1 VISVQAENPLLRF
14 EPGLM
19 LWTVLT
25 FLVLLF
31 VLRKIAWKPL
41 LEALDARE
49 KRIDDALR
57 KAEKAQREAEQAI
70 AENRKRSDEAM
81 RQAELLMEQARQ
93 DAEQTRRKM
102 IEDARAESQRVVDQ
116 GMRRLEAEQRAAMQE
131 VRAVAADLAIR
142 AAGRLIQSSLT
153 EQQQRELVDQFLR
166 EVPQKPAN

>member
-1 VISVQAENPLLRF
+1 MQAENPLLRF

-25 FLVLLF
+25 FVVLLF
-31 VLRKIAWKPL
+31 VLRRIAWKPL

-49 KRIDDALR
+49 KRINDALL

-81 RQAELLMEQARQ
+81 RQAEQLIEQARQ
-93 DAEQTRRKM
+93 DAEQTRRKL
-102 IEDARAESQRVVDQ
+102 IEDARGESQRVVDQ

-131 VRAVAADLAIR
+131 LRAVTADLAIR

-153 EQQQRELVDQFLR
+153 EQQQRELVDQFLKD
-166 EVPQKPAN
+166 VPRKPAH

>member
-1 VISVQAENPLLRF
+1 MQAENPLLRF

-25 FLVLLF
+25 FVVLLF
-31 VLRKIAWKPL
+31 VLRRIAWKPL

-49 KRIDDALR
+49 KRINDALL

-81 RQAELLMEQARQ
+81 RQAEQLIEQARQ
-93 DAEQTRRKM
+93 DAEQTRRKL
-102 IEDARAESQRVVDQ
+102 IEEARAESQRVVDQ

-131 VRAVAADLAIR
+131 LRAVTADLAIR

-153 EQQQRELVDQFLR
+153 EQQQRELVDQFLKD
-166 EVPQKPAN
+166 VPRKPAH

>member
-1 VISVQAENPLLRF
+1 MQAENPLLRF

-19 LWTVLT
+19 IWTVAT

-49 KRIDDALR
+49 KRIEDALQ

-81 RQAELLMEQARQ
+81 RQAEQLIEQARQ
-93 DAEQTRRKM
+93 DAGQTRQKL
-102 IEDARAESQRVVDQ
+102 IEEARAESQRVVDQ

-153 EQQQRELVDQFLR
+153 EQQQRELVDQFLK
-166 EVPQKPAN
+166 EVPQKSAH

>member
-1 VISVQAENPLLRF
+1 
-14 EPGLM
+14 
-19 LWTVLT
+19 
-25 FLVLLF
+25 
-31 VLRKIAWKPL
+31 
-41 LEALDARE
+41 
-49 KRIDDALR
+49 
-57 KAEKAQREAEQAI
+57 
-70 AENRKRSDEAM
+70 M

>member
-1 VISVQAENPLLRF
+1 VQAENPLLRF

-19 LWTVLT
+19 LWTALT

-49 KRIDDALR
+49 KRIEDALQ
-57 KAEKAQREAEQAI
+57 KAERAQKEAEQAI
-70 AENRKRSDEAM
+70 AENRKRSDEAI
-81 RQAELLMEQARQ
+81 RQAEQLMEQARQ
-93 DAEQTRRKM
+93 DAEQTRRKLV
-102 IEDARAESQRVVDQ
+102 EDARAESQRVVDQ

-153 EQQQRELVDQFLR
+153 EQQQRELVDQFLQD
-166 EVPQKPAN
+166 VPQKPAH

>member
-1 VISVQAENPLLRF
+1 MQAENPLLRF

-19 LWTVLT
+19 IWTVAT
-25 FLVLLF
+25 FLVLLA

-57 KAEKAQREAEQAI
+57 KAEKAQKEAEQAI
-70 AENRKRSDEAM
+70 AENRKRSDQAM
-81 RQAELLMEQARQ
+81 WQAERLIEQARQ
-93 DAEQTRRKM
+93 DAEQTRQKL
-102 IEDARAESQRVVDQ
+102 IEEARAESQRVVDQ
-116 GMRRLEAEQRAAMQE
+116 GMRRLESEQRAAMLE

-153 EQQQRELVDQFLR
+153 EQQQREIVDQFLKD
-166 EVPQKPAN
+166 VPQKPAH

>member
-1 VISVQAENPLLRF
+1 MPAENPLLRF

-25 FLVLLF
+25 FVVLLLVL
-31 VLRKIAWKPL
+31 RRIAWKPL

-49 KRIDDALR
+49 KRIDDALQ

-81 RQAELLMEQARQ
+81 RQAEQLIEQARQ
-93 DAEQTRRKM
+93 DAGQTRRKL
-102 IEDARAESQRVVDQ
+102 IEEARAESQRVVDQ

-153 EQQQRELVDQFLR
+153 EQQQRELVEQFLKD
-166 EVPQKPAN
+166 VPQKPAH

>member
-1 VISVQAENPLLRF
+1 VQAENPLLRF

-19 LWTVLT
+19 IWTVAT

-49 KRIDDALR
+49 KRIDDALQ

-81 RQAELLMEQARQ
+81 RQAEQVIEQARQ
-93 DAEQTRRKM
+93 DAEQTRQKL
-102 IEDARAESQRVVDQ
+102 IEEARAESQRVVDQ

-153 EQQQRELVDQFLR
+153 EQQQRELVDQFLKD
-166 EVPQKPAN
+166 VPQRSAN

>member
-1 VISVQAENPLLRF
+1 MAAENPLLRF

-49 KRIDDALR
+49 KRIDDALQ

-81 RQAELLMEQARQ
+81 RQAEHLIEQARQ
-93 DAEQTRRKM
+93 DAEQTRHKL

-131 VRAVAADLAIR
+131 VRTVAADLAIR

-153 EQQQRELVDQFLR
+153 EQQQRELVDQFLKD
-166 EVPQKPAN
+166 VPQKSAN

>member
-1 VISVQAENPLLRF
+1 VQAENPLLRF

-57 KAEKAQREAEQAI
+57 KAEKAQQEAEQAI

-81 RQAELLMEQARQ
+81 RQAEHLMEQARQ
-93 DAEQTRRKM
+93 DAEQTRRKL
-102 IEDARAESQRVVDQ
+102 IEEARAESQRVVDQ

-153 EQQQRELVDQFLR
+153 EQQQRELVDQFLKD
-166 EVPQKPAN
+166 VPQKSAN

>member
-1 VISVQAENPLLRF
+1 MQAENPLLRF

-19 LWTVLT
+19 IWTVAT

-49 KRIDDALR
+49 KRIEDALQ
-57 KAEKAQREAEQAI
+57 KAEKAQREAEEAI
-70 AENRKRSDEAM
+70 AENRKRSDQAM
-81 RQAELLMEQARQ
+81 RQAEQLIEQARQ
-93 DAEQTRRKM
+93 DAGQTRQKL
-102 IEDARAESQRVVDQ
+102 IEEARAESQRVVDQ

-153 EQQQRELVDQFLR
+153 EQQQRELVDQFLK
-166 EVPQKPAN
+166 EVPQKSAH

>member
-1 VISVQAENPLLRF
+1 MQAENPLLRF

-19 LWTVLT
+19 LWTVVT
-25 FLVLLF
+25 FLALLL
-31 VLRKIAWKPL
+31 VLRRIAWKPL

-49 KRIDDALR
+49 KRIEDALQ

-81 RQAELLMEQARQ
+81 QQAEQLIDQARQ
-93 DAEQTRRKM
+93 DAEQTRHKL
-102 IEDARAESQRVVDQ
+102 IDDARAESQRVVDQ

-153 EQQQRELVDQFLR
+153 EQQQRELVDQFLKD
-166 EVPQKPAN
+166 VPQKSPN

>member
-1 VISVQAENPLLRF
+1 VQAENPLLRF

-19 LWTVLT
+19 VWTVLT

-49 KRIDDALR
+49 KRIHEAL
-57 KAEKAQREAEQAI
+57 EKAQTAQKEAEQAI
-70 AENRKRSDEAM
+70 AENRRRSEEAM
-81 RQAELLMEQARQ
+81 RRAEHIMEQARL
-93 DAEQTRRKM
+93 DAGRTRQKL

-153 EQQQRELVDQFLR
+153 EQQQRELVDQFLK
-166 EVPQKPAN
+166 EVPQKSAH